1 MQRSIVSALLVKI
14 SLTASLAGV
23 PGVLAACGGP
33 RAPSGT
39 GVVAGSN
46 VDGGR
51 PLPPPRAACDL
62 DPAAAEIDAE
72 HVTGTKIVAICMTG
86 GLPETRAA
94 LEKVLKLGPGKTLT
108 TDALRADLA
117 AAYSEGLV
125 RQIEASARASEGGVV
140 LVLAIEER
148 PRLSAISV
156 DGLVAL
162 RNDEAALALPK
173 QGDAL
178 DPGALFA
185 TLRRLK
191 EHYLAEGWDDAALN
205 LSVDPE
211 PGASVPSRARVRI
224 TVVEGAR
231 SKLGKVVFDGARD
244 GRDVGLRKAIE
255 MEEGAPVSEA
265 LAERAGLLVSA
276 FYYENGFMNVRVAAP
291 VRDRAK
297 DGTVRVSFKITEGP
311 VFKIGKIRA
320 TKDGAAL
327 EKEILGKVKTKPGEV
342 FRRSKL
348 KADLDAVRDMFQARG
363 EKVEVEPSTQL
374 DPKKGSV
381 DIDLVVTKR

>member
-1 MQRSIVSALLVKI
+1 MQRSIVSALLVTI
-14 SLTASLAGV
+14 SLTASLACV
-23 PGVLAACGGP
+23 PGLLTACGGP
-33 RAPSGT
+33 RPSGGS
-39 GVVAGSN
+39 GVVAVSN

-72 HVTGTKIVAICMTG
+72 HVTGTKIVAICLTG
-86 GLPETRAA
+86 GSPETRAA
-94 LEKVLKLGPGKTLT
+94 IEKVLKLGPGKTLT

-125 RQIEASARASEGGVV
+125 RQVEASARASESGAV

-185 TLRRLK
+185 TMRRLK

-211 PGASVPSRARVRI
+211 PGASVPARARVRI

-231 SKLGKVVFDGARD
+231 SKLGKVSFDGARD
-244 GRDVGLRKAIE
+244 GRDGGLRKAVE
-255 MEEGAPVSEA
+255 LEEGAPISEA
-265 LAERAGLLVSA
+265 LVERAALLINA
-276 FYYENGFMNVRVAAP
+276 FYYENGFMNVQVATP

-320 TKDGAAL
+320 TKAGAAL
-327 EKEILGKVKTKPGEV
+327 EKEMLAKVTTKPGEV

-348 KADLDAVRDMFQARG
+348 QADLAAVRAMFEARG
-363 EKVEVEPSTQL
+363 EKVDVDPSTEL
-374 DPKKGSV
+374 DPKKGLV
-381 DIDLVVTKR
+381 DIDLVLTKR